1 MSAEVI
7 GVIGVCVLLILIF
20 MRMNIGLAMASVGF
34 FGFACVA
41 GMKSALG
48 MLGMTAYNTV
58 AYYPLTVVPLFILM
72 GAVISHSGLGEVLF
86 EGAYKW
92 FGHYRGGLA
101 TATIAACAVF
111 AAMCGSSTAETVTLG
126 RIALPEMKKYKYSD
140 SFACGCVACAG
151 SLAILIPPSIG
162 FLMYGILTE
171 QSVGVLFMA
180 GIIPGILLSALL
192 VSTVMIITAVRPD
205 VGPAGTRTPF
215 KERLTILK
223 VVGPVSVL
231 LVLVLGGI
239 YVGVFTPTEAG
250 AVGAFG
256 AIVITFIARYLSPK
270 KLLASIVETGTT
282 TAMILMLMMGAFIFM
297 KFLAISKLTF
307 VLPRFIGGLGLSPY
321 VSLIAIIVFYILL
334 GMFFEIMS
342 GMVLTI
348 PIVYPIITNLGFDPI
363 WFGVILVLLMEMG
376 LATPPIGLNVFLLS
390 TVTDVPL
397 RTIFKGVWPFIGAI
411 CVCIILVILF
421 PQIALFLP
429 NNMMSK

>member
-1 MSAEVI
+1 MSAEMT
-7 GVIGVCVLLILIF
+7 GVVGICILLILIF
-20 MRMNIGLAMASVGF
+20 MRMNIGLSMASVGF
-34 FGFACVA
+34 FGFAGVA
-41 GMKSALG
+41 GIKSALG
-48 MLGMTAYNTV
+48 MLGTTVYNTV

-92 FGHYRGGLA
+92 LGHLRGGLA

-111 AAMCGSSTAETVTLG
+111 AAMCGSSTAETVTIG
-126 RIALPEMKKYKYSD
+126 RIALPEMKRYNYSD

-151 SLAILIPPSIG
+151 SLAVLIPPSIG

-171 QSVGVLFMA
+171 QSVGVLFIA
-180 GIIPGILLSALL
+180 GIIPGILLSALFVGTVL
-192 VSTVMIITAVRPD
+192 VITALHPQA
-205 VGPAGTRTPF
+205 GPAGSKTPLRE
-215 KERLTILK
+215 KIRILK

-231 LVLVLGGI
+231 LLLVLGGI

-256 AIVITFIARYLSPK
+256 AIMVTLIAGYLSPK
-270 KLLASIVETGTT
+270 KLLASITETGTT
-282 TAMILMLMMGAFIFM
+282 TSMILMLMIGAFIFM

-307 VLPRFIGGLGLSPY
+307 ALPRVIGGLGLSPY
-321 VSLIAIIVFYILL
+321 VALFAIILFYIVL

-348 PIVYPIITNLGFDPI
+348 PLVYPVVMHLGFDPI

-397 RTIFKGVWPFIGAI
+397 RTIFKGVWPFIAAI
-411 CVCIILVILF
+411 CLCLALVILF

-429 NNMMSK
+429 NKMMSK